1 MMAVDINS
9 IPKNKKKKKK
19 KKKYILLIIRKLF
32 IKYNI
37 IVISIK

>member
-9 IPKNKKKKKK
+9 IPKNKKKK